1 MIAEWRAVSD
11 ELANFGAIRL
21 GVSLVKAFL
30 TDWSKL
36 NPKSAQDMAERTSR
50 AKQVREADQ

>member
-21 GVSLVKAFL
+21 GVSLVKEFL